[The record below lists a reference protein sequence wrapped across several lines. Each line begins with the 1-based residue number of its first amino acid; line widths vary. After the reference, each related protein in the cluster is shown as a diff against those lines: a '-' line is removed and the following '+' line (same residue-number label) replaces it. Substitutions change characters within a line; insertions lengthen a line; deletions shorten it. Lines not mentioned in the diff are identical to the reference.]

1 MGVKENSPAGQ
12 VEELVLVGRRGLVL
26 QLPEQHVDQVGVLD
40 DDGHLLEHVLIAH
53 HSLLQSE
60 DDRRGRKRKEEM
72 YRILEV
78 LFFRYLLVIF
88 PKTFTVRLKK
98 NQKGN
103 ADLPLAVLALAFNNL
118 LNNCEHYDSF

>member
-103 ADLPLAVLALAFNNL
+103 AKD
-118 LNNCEHYDSF
+118 